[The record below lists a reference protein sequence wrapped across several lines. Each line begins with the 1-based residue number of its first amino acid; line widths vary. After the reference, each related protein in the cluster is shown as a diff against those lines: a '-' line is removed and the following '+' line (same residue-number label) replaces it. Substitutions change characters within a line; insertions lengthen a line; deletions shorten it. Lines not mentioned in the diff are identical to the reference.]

1 MYNVR
6 EMGIYQT
13 KNQDNGHFRL
23 PWGNLLPMLRVMSKS
38 LPLNRCVAVLCLLF
52 GACRLVGAS
61 DGVHAG
67 VAAQPVPAM
76 PNLIVGTQAIGGPY
90 QFTDDAY
97 LLEVARE
104 IEGMGSNLIKF
115 AVNPR
120 KYTKRPYFHNEVS
133 GVDSMVDLL
142 VKHPVYKEVMGM
154 DFRFYHI
161 WANPYAQTRWQDGVN
176 ESEAQALYNEFYELA
191 TYLLTEFKGTGKV
204 FFLGHWEGDWLLQG
218 AMDPNVDATPERIR
232 GFAQYLNIRQC
243 AINDVRSK
251 IPNDGVWVYHYTEVN
266 QVWKGIDGSRPTLT
280 NSVLPL
286 VDVDFVSYSSYDVL
300 YSKNM
305 REDLHRA
312 LDHIESQLKP
322 RSDISGK
329 RVFVGEY
336 AIKAAGVK
344 YDPQAHDRR
353 NREVTR
359 AILEWGCPF
368 ALYWQFY
375 CNEPRGDGYEG
386 YWLVDDQQVRYP
398 LYDTFESY
406 YTGVKQFVAESIR
419 RTGKAPSDAE
429 IRTFA
434 IKHFN

>member
-1 MYNVR
+1 
-6 EMGIYQT
+6 
-13 KNQDNGHFRL
+13 
-23 PWGNLLPMLRVMSKS
+23 
-38 LPLNRCVAVLCLLF
+38 
-52 GACRLVGAS
+52 
-61 DGVHAG
+61 
-67 VAAQPVPAM
+67 
-76 PNLIVGTQAIGGPY
+76 
-90 QFTDDAY
+90 
-97 LLEVARE
+97 
-104 IEGMGSNLIKF
+104 
-115 AVNPR
+115 
-120 KYTKRPYFHNEVS
+120 
-133 GVDSMVDLL
+133 
-142 VKHPVYKEVMGM
+142 
-154 DFRFYHI
+154 
-161 WANPYAQTRWQDGVN
+161 
-176 ESEAQALYNEFYELA
+176 
-191 TYLLTEFKGTGKV
+191 
-204 FFLGHWEGDWLLQG
+204 
-218 AMDPNVDATPERIR
+218 MDPNVDATPERIR
-232 GFAQYLNIRQC
+232 GFAQYLNIRQR

-368 ALYWQFY
+368 ALYWEFY
-375 CNEPRGDGYEG
+375 CNEPRGESYEG
-386 YWLVDDQQVRYP
+386 YWLVDDQQVRSP
-398 LYDTFESY
+398 LYETFESY
-406 YTGVKQFVAESIR
+406 YTGVKQFVAESMR
-419 RTGKAPSDAE
+419 STGKPPSDRE
-429 IRTFA
+429 IRDFA
-434 IKHFN
+434 INHFK

>member
-1 MYNVR
+1 
-6 EMGIYQT
+6 
-13 KNQDNGHFRL
+13 
-23 PWGNLLPMLRVMSKS
+23 MLRVMSKS
-38 LPLNRCVAVLCLLF
+38 LPLNRCVAALCLLF
-52 GACRLVGAS
+52 GACRPVGAS

-120 KYTKRPYFHNEVS
+120 KYTKRPYFHDEVS

-142 VKHPVYKEVMGM
+142 DKHPVYKEVMAM
-154 DFRFYHI
+154 NFRFYHM
-161 WANPYAQTRWQDGVN
+161 WANPYAQTRWQDGVDQ
-176 ESEAQALYNEFYELA
+176 SEAQALYNEFYELA

-218 AMDPNVDATPERIR
+218 AMDPNVDATSERIR
-232 GFAQYLNIRQC
+232 GFAQYLNIRQR

-329 RVFVGEY
+329 RVFIGEY

-375 CNEPRGDGYEG
+375 CNEPRGEGYEG

-406 YTGVKQFVAESIR
+406 YTEVKQLVTESIR
-419 RTGKAPSDAE
+419 STGKAPSEAE